1 MGGGKAGSPPE
12 STSLSRRRKQE
23 GDAKWKEGLGI
34 WVFGWVFLFCLKLGI
49 SLVNVYAEGK
59 ELAEVRLKMAVRE
72 EGDGER
78 SPLRP
83 R

>member
-1 MGGGKAGSPPE
+1 M
-12 STSLSRRRKQE
+12 
-23 GDAKWKEGLGI
+23 
-34 WVFGWVFLFCLKLGI
+34 FCLKLGI

-72 EGDGER
+72 EGDGDR
-78 SPLRP
+78 WLRP